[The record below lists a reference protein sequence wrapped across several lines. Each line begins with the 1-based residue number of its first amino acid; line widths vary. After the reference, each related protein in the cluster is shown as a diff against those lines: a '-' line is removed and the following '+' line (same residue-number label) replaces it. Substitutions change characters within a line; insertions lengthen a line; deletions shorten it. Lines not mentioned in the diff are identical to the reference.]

1 MLPNLANVRRPS
13 KSAIVNSSIAII
25 QSQRRNR
32 AIAAREMRL
41 IKAENDALRQELN
54 EWRQRANM
62 PRVEEPQRS
71 TDLMAI
77 LNFNEEEEAADSRA
91 QFDGNYL
98 DDGDDYADDGDEEQ
112 HSPESYAPYTVPAP
126 LSVTMPVTHNQH
138 QHHAHLQQQQA
149 QAVAYAQQKAAV
161 AARVTQAQLQA
172 QVQQLAAVA
181 RIPQTQQQ
189 HLLYGAESFFGSDA
203 FTLPTAA
210 DNNHLFGGNWA
221 QPQQKQANVTP
232 QLITPPTTAHGL
244 STNKTASF
252 ANAANQAFLT
262 SYAAAQNNGLG
273 MGMYQHGGP
282 GSAIGEDDNL
292 SVGSGSSHHDGSS
305 SHFSGGASTPE
316 LIMGSSPIDH
326 GLAFGAPTGYSGQST
341 PPYGV
346 QARRS
351 SMQTIAPYLQQQ
363 GSSPTQIAQGP
374 FANLSL
380 MI

>member
-1 MLPNLANVRRPS
+1 
-13 KSAIVNSSIAII
+13 
-25 QSQRRNR
+25 
-32 AIAAREMRL
+32 
-41 IKAENDALRQELN
+41 
-54 EWRQRANM
+54 
-62 PRVEEPQRS
+62 
-71 TDLMAI
+71 LMAI
-77 LNFNEEEEAADSRA
+77 LNFNEEEEAADARA
-91 QFDGNYL
+91 QFDGNYNL

-112 HSPESYAPYTVPAP
+112 QSPDSYAPYTVPAP
-126 LSVTMPVTHNQH
+126 LSVTMPVTHNNQH
-138 QHHAHLQQQQA
+138 QHHAHLQQQQAQA

-161 AARVTQAQLQA
+161 AARVTQAQLQVQA
-172 QVQQLAAVA
+172 QQLAAVA
-181 RIPQTQQQ
+181 RLPQTQQ

-221 QPQQKQANVTP
+221 QQKQANVTP
-232 QLITPPTTAHGL
+232 QIITTPTSAHGL

-262 SYAAAQNNGLG
+262 SYAAQNNGLG
-273 MGMYQHGGP
+273 MGIYQHGP
-282 GSAIGEDDNL
+282 GSEDDNL
-292 SVGSGSSHHDGSS
+292 SVGSGHDGSS

-316 LIMGSSPIDH
+316 MIMGSSPIDH
-326 GLAFGAPTGYSGQST
+326 SLAFGAPNGYSGQST

-351 SMQTIAPYLQQQ
+351 SMHTIAPYLQQQ

>member
-1 MLPNLANVRRPS
+1 M
-13 KSAIVNSSIAII
+13 
-25 QSQRRNR
+25 
-32 AIAAREMRL
+32 
-41 IKAENDALRQELN
+41 
-54 EWRQRANM
+54 
-62 PRVEEPQRS
+62 
-71 TDLMAI
+71 
-77 LNFNEEEEAADSRA
+77 
-91 QFDGNYL
+91 
-98 DDGDDYADDGDEEQ
+98 
-112 HSPESYAPYTVPAP
+112 
-126 LSVTMPVTHNQH
+126 
-138 QHHAHLQQQQA
+138 
-149 QAVAYAQQKAAV
+149 
-161 AARVTQAQLQA
+161 
-172 QVQQLAAVA
+172 
-181 RIPQTQQQ
+181 
-189 HLLYGAESFFGSDA
+189 YGAESFFGSDA

-221 QPQQKQANVTP
+221 QPQQKQTNVTP
-232 QLITPPTTAHGL
+232 QLITPPTSAHGL

-262 SYAAAQNNGLG
+262 SYAAQNNGLG

-326 GLAFGAPTGYSGQST
+326 GLAFGAPNGYSGQST

-374 FANLSL
+374 FANLSI
-380 MI
+380 MM